1 MLSESKAAAGLVLAS
16 AAILTEERSSSK
28 EPSETSPT
36 SSRWRS
42 DSSLASMRLLTSD
55 AWEVQRKPEGGE
67 AIPVKRFR
75 QLMKVAKELAG

>member
-1 MLSESKAAAGLVLAS
+1 
-16 AAILTEERSSSK
+16 
-28 EPSETSPT
+28 
-36 SSRWRS
+36 
-42 DSSLASMRLLTSD
+42 MRLLTSD